1 MKTPPRVME
10 AVMTKMIDTLTAA
23 IEAEKAKLL
32 AELPQA
38 VEPRLSAIRRE
49 IEARELLLTRLNRS
63 RAA

>member
-1 MKTPPRVME
+1 M
-10 AVMTKMIDTLTAA
+10 AQMIDALKAA

-38 VEPRLSAIRRE
+38 AEPRLSAIRKE
-49 IEARELLLTRLNRS
+49 IEACNSLLARFNRS